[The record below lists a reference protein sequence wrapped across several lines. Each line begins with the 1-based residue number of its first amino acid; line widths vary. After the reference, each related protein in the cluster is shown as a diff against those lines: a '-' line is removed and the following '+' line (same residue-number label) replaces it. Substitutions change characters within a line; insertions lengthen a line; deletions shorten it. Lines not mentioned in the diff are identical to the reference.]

1 MNNYEKKAG
10 HPILAIILGIL
21 GILIALL
28 LTLLLGVVAGAIAGI
43 LGLAALLIGLVGVR
57 KGGRGTGGI
66 IVGALAIILAVAMSV
81 TTVSLFTKI
90 QTEAAKYTDEA
101 PLVAKS
107 LDKPALGIL
116 GMLLNMKDEGTA
128 QEMIDQF
135 KLIEDK
141 LKVET
146 DSNAKATEAPVEET
160 ATEAPAEE
168 APAEAE
174 APAEGTA
181 EEAPKAN
188 D

>member
-57 KGGRGTGGI
+57 KGGRGIGGI
-66 IVGALAIILAVAMSV
+66 VVGALAIILAVAMTM

-90 QTEAAKYTDEA
+90 QTEAEKYTDEA
-101 PLVAKS
+101 PLVAKT
-107 LDKPALGIL
+107 LDKPALGML
-116 GMLLNMKDEGTA
+116 GMLINLPKDEGSA
-128 QEMIDQF
+128 QEVIDQF

-141 LKVET
+141 LKIQT
-146 DSNAKATEAPVEET
+146 DSDAKATEAPAEET

-168 APAEAE
+168 APAEE
-174 APAEGTA
+174 APA